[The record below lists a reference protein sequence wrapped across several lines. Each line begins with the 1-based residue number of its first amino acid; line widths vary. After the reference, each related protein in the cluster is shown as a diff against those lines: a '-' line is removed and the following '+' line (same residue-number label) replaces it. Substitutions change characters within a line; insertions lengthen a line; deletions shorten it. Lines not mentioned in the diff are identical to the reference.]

1 MDIVGIILIGL
12 GALAMAVSGVWLI
25 VVAFQKSIVWG
36 LCYLFV
42 PFAGLAFICMNWDRA
57 SKPFLLNLLALVV
70 CGAGVF
76 MSPSIRE
83 SITNPPSATS
93 DSAPSST
100 AAPASAPAAVPGN

>member
-42 PFAGLAFICMNWDRA
+42 PFAGLVFICMNWDRA
-57 SKPFLLNLLALVV
+57 SKPFLLNLLAVVV

-83 SITNPPSATS
+83 SITNPPAASS
-93 DSAPSST
+93 DSASAPTSAPT
-100 AAPASAPAAVPGN
+100 AAPSN